1 MSKRG
6 MNIYK
11 RKDGRWEGRYMKNNI
26 SGKKQYGY
34 IYAKTYSEVKEK
46 LIKTVNQSAKITDE
60 KKEKVL
66 FKEAA
71 ESWLMNIRNN
81 LKETSVIKYENILN
95 KHIYPIFSHR
105 EIESVTD
112 TEIEV
117 FLNSLL
123 IKSSSDDRNLAPATV
138 STVLTVFKGI
148 FRYTS
153 KNKGIKLPDLTGIYI
168 KSTPVIVRT
177 LEIHEQSKLNAYLCN
192 NISLKNI
199 GILLCMYTGMRIGEV
214 CALKWE
220 NIHLD
225 RRYISIESTVQRIRQ
240 RNISDHKTK
249 LIITDPKSLSSIRD
263 IPIPDI
269 IYDILSEMKQNKDV
283 YLLSGKFD
291 KIPEPRALQNHF
303 KIVLKRCNIND
314 INFHILR
321 HTFATRCIEAGV
333 DTKSLS
339 EILGHA
345 SVNITLNRYVHP
357 SMEIKRKNINLFSNF
372 IAVK

>member
-11 RKDGRWEGRYMKNNI
+11 RKDGRWEGRYIKSNI
-26 SGKKQYGY
+26 NGKKQYGY

-46 LIKTVNQSAKITDE
+46 LINKINQSAMTTDKKTEKI
-60 KKEKVL
+60 L
-66 FKEAA
+66 FKESA
-71 ESWLMNIRNN
+71 ESWLMSIRNN
-81 LKETSVIKYENILN
+81 LKETSVIKYENILI
-95 KHIYPIFSHR
+95 KHIYPVFSNR
-105 EIESVTD
+105 EIEDVTD

-117 FLNSLL
+117 FLNGLL
-123 IKSSSDDRNLAPATV
+123 IKNSSGDRNLAPATV

-168 KSTPVIVRT
+168 KSAPVIVKS
-177 LEIHEQSKLNAYLCN
+177 LEIHEQSKLNTYLCS

-225 RRYISIESTVQRIRQ
+225 KRYISIESTVQRIRH
-240 RNISDHKTK
+240 RNASDHKTK
-249 LIITDPKSLSSIRD
+249 IIITDPKSLSSIRD

-269 IYDILSEMKQNKDV
+269 IYDILSEIKQNKDV
-283 YLLSGKFD
+283 YLLSGKAD

-303 KIVLKRCNIND
+303 KTVLKHCDIND

-333 DTKSLS
+333 DAKSLS

-345 SVNITLNRYVHP
+345 CVNITLNRYVHP

-372 IAVK
+372 ITVR